1 MAGSVKAI
9 PDGYHQVIPNLICS
23 NASAAID
30 FYKQVF
36 GAKERVRMPGP
47 GGKIMH
53 AELEINNTIIFL
65 NDPMM
70 GQPATDVKVHP
81 MQLCLYVENADS
93 VFSRAVAAG
102 AKPTMPLDNMFWGDR
117 YGKFVDPYGHEWGVL
132 THVEDVS
139 MEEMQRRQ
147 KEFMAKAAAQH

>member
-9 PDGYHQVIPNLICS
+9 PDGYHQVIPELICS

-30 FYKQVF
+30 FYKQVL

-47 GGKIMH
+47 GGKVMH
-53 AELEINNTIIFL
+53 AELEINNTIVFV
-65 NDPMM
+65 NDPM
-70 GQPATDVKVHP
+70 GPAPAEAKVHP
-81 MQLCLYVENADS
+81 IQLCIYVEDADA
-93 VFSRAVAAG
+93 VFNRALKAG
-102 AKPTMPLDNMFWGDR
+102 ARSSMPLDNMFWGDR

>member
-9 PDGYHQVIPNLICS
+9 PDGYGQVIPNLVCN
-23 NASAAID
+23 NASAAIE
-30 FYKQVF
+30 FYKNVF

-47 GGKIMH
+47 GGKVMH
-53 AELEINNTIIFL
+53 AEIEINNTVIFV
-65 NDPMM
+65 NDPM
-70 GQPATDVKVHP
+70 GQPAPAESKTHA
-81 MQLCLYVENADS
+81 MQLCLYVQDADAI
-93 VFSRAVAAG
+93 FNKAIKAG
-102 AKPTMPLDNMFWGDR
+102 AHSSMPLDNMFWGDR

-147 KEFMAKAAAQH
+147 KEFMAKAAGQH

>member
-9 PDGYHQVIPNLICS
+9 PDGYHQVIPELICS

-30 FYKQVF
+30 FYKQVL

-47 GGKIMH
+47 GGKVMH
-53 AELEINNTIIFL
+53 AELEINNTIIFV
-65 NDPMM
+65 NDPI
-70 GQPATDVKVHP
+70 GPAPTEAKVHAI
-81 MQLCLYVENADS
+81 QLCLYVEDADA
-93 VFSRAVAAG
+93 VFNRALKAG
-102 AKPTMPLDNMFWGDR
+102 ARSSMPLDNMFWGDR

>member
-1 MAGSVKAI
+1 MAVKAI
-9 PDGYHQVIPNLICS
+9 PDGYDKVIPNLVCS

-47 GGKIMH
+47 GGKVMH
-53 AELEINNTIIFL
+53 AELEISNTVIFV

-70 GQPATDVKVHP
+70 GEPAKDVKIHP
-81 MQLCLYVENADS
+81 IQLCLYVQNADE
-93 VFSRAVAAG
+93 VFNRAVKAG
-102 AKPTMPLDNMFWGDR
+102 AHSSMPLDNMFWGDR

-147 KEFMAKAAAQH
+147 KDFMAKAAAGQR